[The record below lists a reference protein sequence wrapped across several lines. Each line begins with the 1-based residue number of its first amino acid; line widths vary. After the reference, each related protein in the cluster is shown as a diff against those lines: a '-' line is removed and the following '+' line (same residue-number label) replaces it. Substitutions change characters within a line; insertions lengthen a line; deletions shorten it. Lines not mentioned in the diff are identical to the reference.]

1 MARSARVTAGAD
13 ALRQSDQDQL
23 PVILDRRRDE
33 PGEIGE
39 RAGEPIGFV
48 ADQMDMDFVGGRN
61 GPGIASGPD
70 RDDHGA
76 ARRAADMQRHR
87 GFVGWRHWG

>member
-1 MARSARVTAGAD
+1 MAGSARVTAGAD
-13 ALRQSDQDQL
+13 ALRQTDQNQL
-23 PVILDRRRDE
+23 PVALDRGCDE

-39 RAGEPIGFV
+39 GPHQSLGFV
-48 ADQMDMDFVGGRN
+48 PDEMDMDFVGGWN

-70 RDDHGA
+70 RYDHGA

-87 GFVGWRHWG
+87 SFVSWRS